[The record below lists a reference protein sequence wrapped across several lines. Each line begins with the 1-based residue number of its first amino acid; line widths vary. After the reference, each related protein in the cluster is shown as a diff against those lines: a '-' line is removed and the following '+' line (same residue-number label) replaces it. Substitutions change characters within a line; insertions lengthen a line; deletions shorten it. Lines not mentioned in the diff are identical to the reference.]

1 MQRDFRKHHGG
12 EWKVTA
18 GGSALQGENGLEA
31 AIRELREETG
41 LSADEMK
48 EITRVVHDGQ
58 HSLYIIYLCVSDF
71 DKNSVVLQ
79 EGETIDYKWVDKE
92 TFEKIDENELAA
104 RRTLEAIKEYN
115 L

>member
-1 MQRDFRKHHGG
+1 MT
-12 EWKVTA
+12 V
-18 GGSALQGENGLEA
+18 
-31 AIRELREETG
+31 I
-41 LSADEMK
+41 
-48 EITRVVHDGQ
+48 
-58 HSLYIIYLCVSDF
+58 IIYLCVSDF

-104 RRTLEAIKEYN
+104 RRTLEAIREYN

>member
-1 MQRDFRKHHGG
+1 MMVIIPF
-12 EWKVTA
+12 T
-18 GGSALQGENGLEA
+18 
-31 AIRELREETG
+31 
-41 LSADEMK
+41 
-48 EITRVVHDGQ
+48 
-58 HSLYIIYLCVSDF
+58 LYYLCVSDF

-104 RRTLEAIKEYN
+104 RRTLEAIREYN

>member
-1 MQRDFRKHHGG
+1 MTVIIPF
-12 EWKVTA
+12 T
-18 GGSALQGENGLEA
+18 
-31 AIRELREETG
+31 
-41 LSADEMK
+41 
-48 EITRVVHDGQ
+48 
-58 HSLYIIYLCVSDF
+58 LYYLCVSDF

-104 RRTLEAIKEYN
+104 RRTLEAIRKYD

>member
-1 MQRDFRKHHGG
+1 MT
-12 EWKVTA
+12 V
-18 GGSALQGENGLEA
+18 
-31 AIRELREETG
+31 I
-41 LSADEMK
+41 
-48 EITRVVHDGQ
+48 I
-58 HSLYIIYLCVSDF
+58 LYIIYLCVSDF

-104 RRTLEAIKEYN
+104 RRKLEAIREYN